1 MSDKLNPLIVENT
14 GELFHI
20 TADGSRKPLK
30 DESRLLP
37 ENPANGDIPYFDAD
51 VVVGSNDETVK
62 FLLQPVISN
71 KELVDSA
78 YGNPTKVVINNHGL
92 TVDGNGAVV
101 FTTSTYGTIA
111 AGTLPADV
119 LVHDKPW
126 VIDLLMKLDEG
137 QWSGSELVYLGSEGS
152 VSFWFQWTDNYKFE
166 CNYDGNWTGTELGN
180 LGEEH
185 LVTLEYYQD
194 TDSNWYV
201 ALYLDGTFRSKKQV
215 SSSTDMRNHDLC
227 IGRRSSGK
235 SPCSG
240 QFKAIRIRAGAPY
253 KGQTF
258 IPDEFPYREPQT
270 VGEWGKLNKSLLAM
284 KSDVLPEWHQLS
296 GGSAITLDRADG
308 ELQKVTLTQNCTLTA
323 PTLSAANPTLLL
335 QVTSSSA
342 VTVTVGETNI
352 VTDHTG
358 TFQVGWYWDGEATRR
373 YPAVEVA

>member
-258 IPDEFPYREPQT
+258 TPDEFPYREPQT
-270 VGEWGKLNKSLLAM
+270 VGEWGKLNKADIGARRVKILSRDPGTRLAVVQPLRLRNGVWET
-284 KSDVLPEWHQLS
+284 DPDAPE
-296 GGSAITLDRADG
+296 
-308 ELQKVTLTQNCTLTA
+308 K
-323 PTLSAANPTLLL
+323 
-335 QVTSSSA
+335 
-342 VTVTVGETNI
+342 TVK
-352 VTDHTG
+352 
-358 TFQVGWYWDGEATRR
+358 Y
-373 YPAVEVA
+373 